1 MHVTPVTSDENDC
14 PFAVLDGGGGFP
26 YTIILRTPMEKFSGS
41 SHVTP
46 SFSFA

>member
-14 PFAVLDGGGGFP
+14 TFADLEGGGVP